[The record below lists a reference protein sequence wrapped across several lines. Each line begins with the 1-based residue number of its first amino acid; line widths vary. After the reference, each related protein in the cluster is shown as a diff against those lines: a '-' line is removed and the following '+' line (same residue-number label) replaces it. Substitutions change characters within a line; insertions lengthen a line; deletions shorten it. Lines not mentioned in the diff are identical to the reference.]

1 MKKRMFFTMLCL
13 IAVIA
18 IIGCSG
24 SAPQQLTDQ
33 EILVKIYETMNG
45 SEWEGSRNEN
55 WLTEKPIGE
64 WKNVITNDSG
74 RVISLRIQGGGVL
87 GLIPAE
93 IGGLTELEQL
103 YIDSKEYD
111 IPNVIPSEI
120 GKLTNL
126 KTLALSASTDATHG
140 RPEFPNIST
149 LVNLETMYISGFDG
163 AIPEN
168 FSKLK
173 KLQLLSIEGFEGKI
187 PESICELSALE
198 DLTLKTH
205 HQPKGEVPACIGKLD
220 KLKTLVIDY
229 SSGIAGDIKQA
240 DAKFPEWI
248 WDMTNLEYVYV
259 RAISNT
265 GGPIP
270 GDKVA
275 RINNLKN
282 VTILNCGLT
291 GPIPA
296 EFFASGK
303 LSSLTLS
310 QNALTGSIPAEVGGC
325 SNLTT
330 FRLDKNQ
337 LTGNIPEELA
347 KCEKLSLFDLSGN
360 KLSSNIPEA
369 LKAHPKFSNFK
380 F

>member
-13 IAVIA
+13 FAIIA

-24 SAPQQLTDQ
+24 SAPKQLTDQ

-45 SEWEGSRNEN
+45 PEWEGSRGKN
-55 WLTEKPIGE
+55 WLSDKPIGE
-64 WKNVITNDSG
+64 WENVITNDSG
-74 RVISLRIQGGGVL
+74 RVISLRIQGGGVR

-103 YIDSKEYD
+103 YINSREFD

-120 GKLTNL
+120 GKLTKL
-126 KTLALSASTDATHG
+126 KILALNASTDATHG

-149 LVNLETMYISGFDG
+149 LTNLKTLYISGFDG
-163 AIPEN
+163 KIPEN
-168 FSKLK
+168 FSELK
-173 KLQLLSIEGFEGKI
+173 KLQILSIDGFEGKI
-187 PESICELSALE
+187 PESICQLTALE
-198 DLTLKTH
+198 ELTLNTH
-205 HQPKGEVPACIGKLD
+205 HPPKGEVPACIGKLN

-229 SSGIAGDIKQA
+229 SGGFIGEITQA

-248 WDMTNLEYVYV
+248 WDMTNLEHVNV
-259 RAISNT
+259 RAICNT

-275 RINNLKN
+275 RMNNLKSL
-282 VTILNCGLT
+282 TILNCGLT

-296 EFFASGK
+296 ELFASGN

-310 QNALTGSIPAEVGGC
+310 QNAFTGSIPAEVGNC
-325 SNLTT
+325 SKLST

-337 LTGNIPEELA
+337 LTGNIPDELA
-347 KCEKLSLFDLSGN
+347 KCEKLFLFDLSGN
-360 KLSSNIPEA
+360 QLSPNIPAA
-369 LKAHPKFSNFK
+369 LKAHPKFSSFK